1 MQKEIEVKFKIDN
14 IDDVKKQL
22 ITLGASIEKPYQQ
35 TTHGFF
41 SNDSIEKGIFPRIR
55 DERDDIVLTVKVKP
69 KEESNYFERMEY
81 SMKIKSVK
89 EGEDILKALGFDDV
103 RVFEKT
109 RQECEFLNTKITL
122 DKLYFGDFIEIEG
135 EKEDI
140 ENVISKLG
148 LENKERITK
157 AYLALEDDYKNGK
170 L

>member
-1 MQKEIEVKFKIDN
+1 M
-14 IDDVKKQL
+14 
-22 ITLGASIEKPYQQ
+22 
-35 TTHGFF
+35 GF
-41 SNDSIEKGIFPRIR
+41 G
-55 DERDDIVLTVKVKP
+55 
-69 KEESNYFERMEY
+69 
-81 SMKIKSVK
+81 
-89 EGEDILKALGFDDV
+89 DV

-109 RQECEFLNTKITL
+109 RQECEFLNTKIAL

-148 LENKERITK
+148 LESKERITK